1 MRFILVSVNKG
12 NQNIAEMH
20 PKGENMEFLKEIL
33 GDDLYEQV
41 KTKVSS
47 YNEKADKDKKVS
59 IVNVNNGEFI
69 AKAKYDQLKTDL
81 DNTTT
86 SLNTANTTIADLKKN
101 NKDNAD
107 LQTKIA
113 NYESEKAN
121 LEAKHKETTEKLIKT
136 SAIKDALYNEKA
148 KHPEL
153 LLSKFDL
160 SKIILDENGEKVV
173 SGIEKQMK
181 SNKETY
187 KDLFG
192 EVEQQN
198 QPYHYTPAGGNE
210 NKGSGVTD
218 FVGIIKENQSRKI

>member
-1 MRFILVSVNKG
+1 
-12 NQNIAEMH
+12 
-20 PKGENMEFLKEIL
+20 MEFLKEIL
-33 GDDLYEQV
+33 GEDLYEQV

-47 YNEKADKDKKVS
+47 YNEKADKDKRIS
-59 IVNVNNGEFI
+59 IANVNGDEYVT
-69 AKAKYDQLKTDL
+69 KAKYSQLENDL
-81 DNTTT
+81 ENTKI

-101 NKDNAD
+101 NGDNAD

-113 NYESEKAN
+113 NYESEKTN
-121 LEAKHKETTEKLIKT
+121 LEKAHKETTEKLIKE

-153 LLSKFDL
+153 LLGKFDL
-160 SKIILDENGEKVV
+160 SKILLDEKGEKVV

-192 EVEQQN
+192 EVEQNN
-198 QPYHYTPAGGNE
+198 QHLPYHYTPASGNQ
-210 NKGSGVTD
+210 NNNTGATD

>member
-1 MRFILVSVNKG
+1 MD
-12 NQNIAEMH
+12 
-20 PKGENMEFLKEIL
+20 FLKEIL

-47 YNEKADKDKKVS
+47 YNEKADKDKRVS
-59 IVNVNNGEFI
+59 IANINNNEEYI
-69 AKAKYDQLKTDL
+69 AKAKYSQLQTDL
-81 DNTTT
+81 DNTKT

-101 NKDNAD
+101 NGDNAE
-107 LQTKIA
+107 LQEKIA

-121 LEAKHKETTEKLIKT
+121 LEKAHKETTEKLIKE

-153 LLSKFDL
+153 LLGKFDL
-160 SKIILDENGEKVV
+160 SKIILDEKGEKVV
-173 SGIEKQMK
+173 SGIEEQIK

-192 EVEQQN
+192 QTEQNGQ
-198 QPYHYTPAGGNE
+198 QPYHYTPADGNQ
-210 NKGSGVTD
+210 NQNNGATD

>member
-1 MRFILVSVNKG
+1 
-12 NQNIAEMH
+12 
-20 PKGENMEFLKEIL
+20 MEFLKEIL

-59 IVNVNNGEFI
+59 IVNVNNGDFV

-81 DNTTT
+81 DNTRT
-86 SLNTANTTIADLKKN
+86 SLSTAQTTIDDLKKN
-101 NKDNAD
+101 HGDNAE
-107 LQTKIA
+107 LQQKIA
-113 NYESEKAN
+113 NYETEKAN
-121 LEAKHKETTEKLIKT
+121 LEAKHKETTEKLIKE
-136 SAIKDALYNEKA
+136 SAIKDALYNAKA

-160 SKIILDENGEKVV
+160 SKILLDEKGEKVV
-173 SGIEKQMK
+173 SGIEDQMK

-192 EVEQQN
+192 EEEQN
-198 QPYHYTPAGGNE
+198 SRTPYHYTPGGGNQ
-210 NKGSGVTD
+210 NNDKGATD
-218 FVGIIKENQSRKI
+218 FVGIIKENQVRKI